1 MNVIDE
7 ILSEWSYRCHD
18 GIVDMHNP
26 TKLSVLKEILI
37 EYKILTED
45 IDDDILNA
53 LSNLNSDDPKK
64 QQILTYLQGTE
75 DEKDKEIEKLKQQID
90 GSKQEKERK
99 TNKIKEIIKTLT
111 DKNLSKSTAYLIVFE
126 FVNNDK
132 EDDLISYFDN
142 PPKLEIKD
150 GIDIKS
156 TPFNKLPED
165 SARIL
170 DNLYDELS
178 GAGGTKGI
186 GKEENFLVAFYEN
199 VKKLEG
205 KGDIE
210 VDGQK
215 YEVKGVSSMVT
226 PSSVSRGSKKNVVD
240 LLANSFVN
248 QLEQPVSL
256 EKFKEKERWIT
267 TISKLYTE
275 YPDKKEFIN
284 KLQPVLNQKYPGLV
298 INDKI
303 LKNSDEFS
311 KEIAKNLITR
321 FDISEDEKILFI
333 SPEGKMKVYNDKNS
347 LMNAIDKGT
356 ISISSFS
363 DFVPRLTLPKEKEK
377 IKIGVSNF
385 KENVIDNKVSR
396 KWYNEHE
403 KEQKY
408 FDETRSRENFIPLK
422 AEYKDTVELVSY
434 TSLEEELTDYLIK
447 SLK

>member
-1 MNVIDE
+1 MNVIDK
-7 ILSEWSYRCHD
+7 ILNEWSFRCHD
-18 GIVDMHNP
+18 GIVDMKDP
-26 TKLSVLKEILI
+26 IKLSVLKEIMI
-37 EYKILTED
+37 EEG
-45 IDDDILNA
+45 IDDDIVDA
-53 LSNLNSDDPKK
+53 ILSLPEDDPKK
-64 QQILTYLQGTE
+64 QKVLAYLQGNE
-75 DEKDKEIEKLKQQID
+75 DEKEKEIERLKQQID

-142 PPKLEIKD
+142 PPKLEVKD
-150 GIDIKS
+150 GIDIKAA
-156 TPFNKLPED
+156 PLNKLPED

-170 DNLYDELS
+170 DNLYDDLS

-199 VKKLEG
+199 IKKLEG

-240 LLANSFVN
+240 LLANSFLN
-248 QLEQPVSL
+248 QLEQPISL

-275 YPDKKEFIN
+275 YPDKKEFID
-284 KLQPVLNQKYPGLV
+284 KLQPVLNQKYPSLV

-333 SPEGKMKVYNDKNS
+333 SPEGKMKVYNNKSN
-347 LMNAIDKGT
+347 LMSAIDKG
-356 ISISSFS
+356 IIAISSFS

-377 IKIGVSNF
+377 IKIGIANF
-385 KENVIDNKVSR
+385 EENVKDNKVSR
-396 KWYNEHE
+396 NWYNGQE
-403 KEQKY
+403 KEKQKY
-408 FDETRSRENFIPLK
+408 FDETKSIKNFIPLK
-422 AEYKDTVELVSY
+422 PEYQNTVELVPY
-434 TSLEEELTDYLIK
+434 ASLEEELTNHLIK
-447 SLK
+447 SFK

>member
-1 MNVIDE
+1 MEVIDK
-7 ILSEWSYRCHD
+7 ILNEWSFRCHD
-18 GIVDMHNP
+18 GIVDMKDP
-26 TKLSVLKEILI
+26 IKLSVLKEIMI
-37 EYKILTED
+37 EEG
-45 IDDDILNA
+45 IDDDIVDA
-53 LSNLNSDDPKK
+53 ILSLPEDDPKK
-64 QQILTYLQGTE
+64 QKVLAYLQGNE
-75 DEKDKEIEKLKQQID
+75 DEKEKEIERLKQQID

-142 PPKLEIKD
+142 PPKLEVKD
-150 GIDIKS
+150 GIDIKAA
-156 TPFNKLPED
+156 PLNKLPED

-170 DNLYDELS
+170 DNLYDDLS

-199 VKKLEG
+199 IKKLEG

-240 LLANSFVN
+240 LLANSFLN
-248 QLEQPVSL
+248 QLEQPISL

-275 YPDKKEFIN
+275 YPDKKEFID
-284 KLQPVLNQKYPGLV
+284 KLQPVLNQKYPSLV

-333 SPEGKMKVYNDKNS
+333 SPEGKMKVYNNKSN
-347 LMNAIDKGT
+347 LMSAIDKG
-356 ISISSFS
+356 IIAISSFS

-377 IKIGVSNF
+377 IKIGIANF
-385 KENVIDNKVSR
+385 EENVKDNKVSR
-396 KWYNEHE
+396 NWYNGQE
-403 KEQKY
+403 KEKQKY
-408 FDETRSRENFIPLK
+408 FDETKSIKNFIPLK
-422 AEYKDTVELVSY
+422 PEYQNTVELVPY
-434 TSLEEELTDYLIK
+434 ASLEEELTNHLIK
-447 SLK
+447 SFK